1 VEEKREES
9 KSHMKTYRLR
19 YTIRDLVTFTG
30 IEERYVSNSAA
41 TKRMSGRGR
50 GRGGRGRSAPASIS
64 QQFLL
69 RSAQE
74 AGFDVRNLRALN
86 SSKGGIFP
94 DLEWHS
100 SGERRLLDGEA
111 DGTLGAVVDSK
122 GVEVKM
128 ESGAA
133 GGEVSGAIMPDGE
146 RSARQISLISK
157 SREMHH
163 RFQTSIYYV
172 RTISKEVPD
181 VVRYSDRLA
190 PPSNIDSG
198 AVLSHCLGGRKRT
211 RAGVFVPGELCGGQR
226 RIVAGGEGKGRDGKK
241 MKELNLEELAKK
253 IKSEGGELE
262 EEEKL
267 EGDGE
272 DVFYEEDG
280 EESTGADYEKNYY
293 ESEGDESAGSDG
305 EPTF

>member
-1 VEEKREES
+1 
-9 KSHMKTYRLR
+9 
-19 YTIRDLVTFTG
+19 
-30 IEERYVSNSAA
+30 
-41 TKRMSGRGR
+41 MSGRGR
-50 GRGGRGRSAPASIS
+50 GRGGRGRSGAPASIS

-86 SSKGGIFP
+86 SSANGQIFP

-100 SGERRLLDGEA
+100 SGERRLLQGEA
-111 DGTLGAVVDSK
+111 DGTLGAVVDAK
-122 GVEVKM
+122 GVEVKI
-128 ESGAA
+128 EPGRVGDDEKETSAKNKK
-133 GGEVSGAIMPDGE
+133 EEE
-146 RSARQISLISK
+146 RSPQQISLISK

-163 RFQTSIYYV
+163 KFQTSTFYV

-181 VVRYSDRLA
+181 VIRYSDRLA
-190 PPSNIDSG
+190 PPPNIDSG

-211 RAGVFVPGELCGGQR
+211 RAGVFVPEELCGGQR
-226 RIVAGGEGKGRDGKK
+226 RIIAGGGECKGQSDGKK

-253 IKSEGGELE
+253 IRNEDGEPE

-280 EESTGADYEKNYY
+280 EESDGADYEKNYY

>member
-1 VEEKREES
+1 
-9 KSHMKTYRLR
+9 
-19 YTIRDLVTFTG
+19 
-30 IEERYVSNSAA
+30 
-41 TKRMSGRGR
+41 MSGRGR
-50 GRGGRGRSAPASIS
+50 GRGRGRGSGPASVS

-86 SSKGGIFP
+86 STSSGIFP

-100 SGERRLLDGEA
+100 SGERRLIAGEA
-111 DGTLGAVVDSK
+111 DGTVTVKTDANGEMVVKEEADAEGTNK
-122 GVEVKM
+122 PAE
-128 ESGAA
+128 ETTT
-133 GGEVSGAIMPDGE
+133 
-146 RSARQISLISK
+146 ARTPQQVYLITK

-163 RFQTSIYYV
+163 KFQSSIFYV
-172 RTISKEVPD
+172 RTSKEVPD

-198 AVLSHCLGGRKRT
+198 AVLSNCLGGRKRT
-211 RAGVFVPGELCGGQR
+211 RAGVFVPEELCGGQR
-226 RIVAGGEGKGRDGKK
+226 RISSRGDKQSKQLR
-241 MKELNLEELAKK
+241 ELNLEELAKK
-253 IKSEGGELE
+253 ISNEERGGEMNEDEEKMEDE
-262 EEEKL
+262 EE
-267 EGDGE
+267 
-272 DVFYEEDG
+272 FYEEDG

>member
-1 VEEKREES
+1 
-9 KSHMKTYRLR
+9 
-19 YTIRDLVTFTG
+19 
-30 IEERYVSNSAA
+30 
-41 TKRMSGRGR
+41 MSGRGR
-50 GRGGRGRSAPASIS
+50 GRGRGRSSAPASVS

-86 SSKGGIFP
+86 SASGGIFP

-100 SGERRLLDGEA
+100 SGERRLIDGEA
-111 DGTLGAVVDSK
+111 DGTPLTTDSNGGVAVK
-122 GVEVKM
+122 Q
-128 ESGAA
+128 ESGAEKQPQQPPEA
-133 GGEVSGAIMPDGE
+133 TATRTPQ
-146 RSARQISLISK
+146 QIYLISK

-163 RFQTSIYYV
+163 RFQSSIFYV
-172 RTISKEVPD
+172 RSTKDVPD

-190 PPSNIDSG
+190 PPVNIDSG

-211 RAGVFVPGELCGGQR
+211 RAGVFVPEELCSGQR
-226 RIVAGGEGKGRDGKK
+226 RIVSGEGRGQTKK
-241 MKELNLEELAKK
+241 LKELNLEELAKK
-253 IKSEGGELE
+253 IKNEGGDANE

-267 EGDGE
+267 EDGD